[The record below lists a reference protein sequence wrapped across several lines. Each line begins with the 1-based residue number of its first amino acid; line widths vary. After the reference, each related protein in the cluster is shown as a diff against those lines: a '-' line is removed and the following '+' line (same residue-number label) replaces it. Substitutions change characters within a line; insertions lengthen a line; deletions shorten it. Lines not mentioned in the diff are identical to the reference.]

1 MRNADPD
8 ALACD
13 FAEYYHIA
21 DMSALPVSVA
31 ATLAQGLP
39 EESRSRLGLSGQSI
53 SLQTALLAAIAD
65 RLGLLVWMGTED
77 GKAGRNRPASILGQ
91 LTHKAEPED
100 GFADADE
107 FARAW
112 SEVTGGEANGD

>member
-21 DMSALPVSVA
+21 DMGALPVSVA

-39 EESRSRLGLSGQSI
+39 EESRSRMGLSGQQV
-53 SLQTALLAAIAD
+53 SLKTALLATIAD
-65 RLGLLVWMGTED
+65 RLGLLIWMGTED
-77 GKAGRNRPASILGQ
+77 GLAGRNRPVSILGL
-91 LTHKAEPED
+91 LTKAAEPEE
-100 GFADADE
+100 GYSDADE
-107 FARAW
+107 FSRAW
-112 SEVTGGEANGD
+112 SEITGGEANGD